1 MYYYQR
7 WALALFSCFALA
19 RKKPKKERGGT
30 KKIKREK
37 AKVPSA
43 KEKRAGLCFFLPLLI
58 TLEAW
63 F

>member
-1 MYYYQR
+1 MFRACEEKAQ
-7 WALALFSCFALA
+7 
-19 RKKPKKERGGT
+19 KEPGGT

-43 KEKRAGLCFFLPLLI
+43 KEKSAGLCYFLPLLI